1 MRKWEGIEEFVAVTE
16 TNSFTA
22 AGKRLGVSTAHVS
35 RQINALEERLGA
47 KLFYRTTRKVTATEV
62 GENYYQHCRQ
72 LLDSLEEAEQS
83 VTDLQSTPRGKLRLT
98 CSVAYGDRFI
108 APLVNTF
115 ISQYP
120 ELSVQMLFTNQILD
134 LVQEGID
141 LAIRFGQLK
150 DSSLVARK
158 LAPRTL
164 YVCASPQYFSRQGQ
178 PHTLPEL
185 TGHNCLLGTLD
196 YWSFFENGK
205 TTTVKVAGKWSCN
218 SGPAL
223 LDAALRG
230 IGMVQL
236 PDYYVSE
243 HLQSGALISVLD
255 NYRQPDSAVWAVY
268 PPNRHLSPKVRLLVD
283 FLHQQITSDPS
294 YQYQS
299 PQPTHQAEVSNAEVI
314 PRN

>member
-22 AGKRLGVSTAHVS
+22 AAKRLSVSTAHVS

-72 LLDSLEEAEQS
+72 LLDGLEEAEQA
-83 VTDLQSTPRGKLRLT
+83 VTSLQATARGKLRLT
-98 CSVAYGDRFI
+98 CSVAYGDLFI
-108 APLVNTF
+108 APIVNEF
-115 ISQYP
+115 VSQYP
-120 ELSVQMLFTNQILD
+120 ELSVQMLFTNQSLD

-141 LAIRFGQLK
+141 LAIRLGQLK
-150 DSSLVARK
+150 DSSLIARK

-164 YVCASPQYFSRQGQ
+164 HVCGSPEYFSRHGQ
-178 PHTLPEL
+178 PHILSEL
-185 TGHNCLLGTLD
+185 TIQNCLLGTLD

-205 TTTVKVAGKWSCN
+205 NQTVKVEGNWRCN

-230 IGMVQL
+230 IGLVQL

-255 NYRQPDSAVWAVY
+255 NYRQPDSAVWAIY
-268 PPNRHLSPKVRLLVD
+268 PANRHLSPKVRLLVD
-283 FLHQQITSDPS
+283 FLRDRITNHPI
-294 YQYQS
+294 YK
-299 PQPTHQAEVSNAEVI
+299 HRNSN
-314 PRN
+314 R

>member
-1 MRKWEGIEEFVAVTE
+1 MRKWEGIEECVAVAE

-22 AGKRLGVSTAHVS
+22 AGKRLAVSTAHVS

-47 KLFYRTTRKVTATEV
+47 KLFYRTTRKVTSTEV
-62 GENYYQHCRQ
+62 GAIYYQHCRQ
-72 LLDSLEEAEQS
+72 LLDSLEEAEQA
-83 VTDLQSTPRGKLRLT
+83 VTSLQSTPRGHLRLT
-98 CSVAYGDRFI
+98 CSVAYGDLFI
-108 APLVNTF
+108 APIVNEF
-115 ISQYP
+115 ISRYS
-120 ELSVQMLFTNQILD
+120 ELSVQMICTNQLMD

-150 DSSLVARK
+150 DSSLLARK

-164 YVCASPQYFSRQGQ
+164 YVCGSPEYFSRHGQ

-185 TGHNCLLGTLD
+185 ELHNCLLGTLD

-205 TTTVKVAGKWSCN
+205 TRAVKVEGNWRCN

-230 IGMVQL
+230 LGLVQL
-236 PDYYVSE
+236 PDYYVAE
-243 HLQSGALISVLD
+243 HLQSGSLVAVLD
-255 NYRQPDSAVWAVY
+255 SYREPDSAVWAVY

-283 FLHQQITSDPS
+283 FLRERIAEH
-294 YQYQS
+294 
-299 PQPTHQAEVSNAEVI
+299 PTYRYRCPN
-314 PRN
+314 P

>member
-1 MRKWEGIEEFVAVTE
+1 MRKWEGIEEFVAVSE
-16 TNSFTA
+16 TNSFTVA
-22 AGKRLGVSTAHVS
+22 AKRLMVSTAHVS
-35 RQINALEERLGA
+35 RQITALEERLGV

-62 GENYYQHCRQ
+62 GEIYYQHCRH
-72 LLDSLEEAEQS
+72 LLDSLEEAEQA
-83 VTDLQSTPRGKLRLT
+83 VTNLQATPRGKLRLT

-108 APLVNTF
+108 APLVNEF
-115 ISQYP
+115 VSRYP
-120 ELSVQMLFTNQILD
+120 ELSIQMLSTNQVMD

-141 LAIRFGQLK
+141 LAIRFGHLE

-164 YVCASPQYFSRQGQ
+164 YVCGSAEYFSRHGQ

-185 TGHNCLLGTLD
+185 TSQNCLLGTLD
-196 YWSFFENGK
+196 YWSFVENGK
-205 TTTVKVAGKWSCN
+205 NQTLKVKGNWRCN

-230 IGMVQL
+230 LGLVQL

-243 HLQSGALISVLD
+243 HLQSGDLISVLD
-255 NYRQPDSAVWAVY
+255 NYRQPNSAVWAVY

-283 FLHQQITSDPS
+283 FLRERINNHPI
-294 YQYQS
+294 YKY
-299 PQPTHQAEVSNAEVI
+299 
-314 PRN
+314 RNPAR

>member
-1 MRKWEGIEEFVAVTE
+1 MRKWEGIDEFVAVAE

-22 AGKRLGVSTAHVS
+22 AAKRLAVSTAHVS

-47 KLFYRTTRKVTATEV
+47 NLFNRTTRKVTATEV
-62 GENYYQHCRQ
+62 GVIYYQHCRQ
-72 LLDSLEEAEQS
+72 LLDSLEEAEQA
-83 VTDLQSTPRGKLRLT
+83 VTHLQSTPRGKLRLT

-108 APLVNTF
+108 APLVNEF
-115 ISQYP
+115 VSRYP
-120 ELSVQMLFTNQILD
+120 ELSVQMLFTNQSLN

-141 LAIRFGQLK
+141 LAIRLGHLK
-150 DSSLVARK
+150 DSPLIARK

-164 YVCASPQYFSRQGQ
+164 YVCGSPLYFSRQSQ
-178 PHTLPEL
+178 PHILSEL
-185 TGHNCLLGTLD
+185 AGHNCLLGTLD

-205 TTTVKVAGKWSCN
+205 IQTIKVDGKWSCN

-223 LDAALRG
+223 LDATLRG
-230 IGMVQL
+230 IGLVQL

-283 FLHQQITSDPS
+283 FLHERIANDPI
-294 YQYQS
+294 YNLN
-299 PQPTHQAEVSNAEVI
+299 P
-314 PRN
+314 

>member
-1 MRKWEGIEEFVAVTE
+1 MRKWEGIDEFVAVAE

-22 AGKRLGVSTAHVS
+22 AAKRLGVSTAHVS

-62 GENYYQHCRQ
+62 GETYYQHCRQ
-72 LLDSLEEAEQS
+72 LLDSLEEAEQA
-83 VTDLQSTPRGKLRLT
+83 VTQLQSTPRGKLRLT
-98 CSVAYGDRFI
+98 SAVAYGDRFI
-108 APLVNTF
+108 APLVNEF
-115 ISQYP
+115 VNRYP
-120 ELSVQMLFTNQILD
+120 ELSVQMLFTNQSLD

-141 LAIRFGQLK
+141 LAIRLGQLR
-150 DSSLVARK
+150 DSSLIARK

-164 YVCASPQYFSRQGQ
+164 YVCGSPQYFAGHGQ
-178 PHTLPEL
+178 PHILSEL
-185 TGHNCLLGTLD
+185 ASHNCLLGPLD

-205 TTTVKVAGKWSCN
+205 SQTVKVDGKWSCN

-230 IGMVQL
+230 IGLVQL
-236 PDYYVSE
+236 PDYYVAE

-268 PPNRHLSPKVRLLVD
+268 PPNRHLSTKVRLLVD
-283 FLHQQITSDPS
+283 FLGERIASDPI
-294 YQYQS
+294 YQYR
-299 PQPTHQAEVSNAEVI
+299 PPK
-314 PRN
+314 PRR

>member
-1 MRKWEGIEEFVAVTE
+1 MRKWEGIDEFVAVAE

-22 AGKRLGVSTAHVS
+22 AAKRLGVSTAHVS

-62 GENYYQHCRQ
+62 GETYYQHCRQ
-72 LLDSLEEAEQS
+72 LLDSLEKAEQA
-83 VTDLQSTPRGKLRLT
+83 VTQLQSTPRGKLRLT
-98 CSVAYGDRFI
+98 SAVAYGDRFI
-108 APLVNTF
+108 APLVNEF
-115 ISQYP
+115 VSRYP
-120 ELSVQMLFTNQILD
+120 ELSVQMLFTNQSLD

-141 LAIRFGQLK
+141 LAIRLGQLR
-150 DSSLVARK
+150 DFSLIARK

-164 YVCASPQYFSRQGQ
+164 YVCGSPQYFAGHGQ
-178 PHTLPEL
+178 PHILSEL
-185 TGHNCLLGTLD
+185 ASHNCLLGTLD

-205 TTTVKVAGKWSCN
+205 SQTVKVDGKWSCN

-230 IGMVQL
+230 IGLVQL
-236 PDYYVSE
+236 PDYYVAE

-283 FLHQQITSDPS
+283 FLGERIASDPI
-294 YQYQS
+294 YQYR
-299 PQPTHQAEVSNAEVI
+299 PPK
-314 PRN
+314 PRR

>member
-22 AGKRLGVSTAHVS
+22 AAKRLAVSTAHVS

-47 KLFYRTTRKVTATEV
+47 RLFYRTTRKVTATEV
-62 GENYYQHCRQ
+62 GETYYLHCRQ
-72 LLDSLEEAEQS
+72 LLDNLEEAEQA
-83 VTDLQSTPRGKLRLT
+83 VTHLQSTPRGKLRLT

-108 APLVNTF
+108 APMVNEF
-115 ISQYP
+115 VSLYP
-120 ELSVQMLFTNQILD
+120 ELRIQMLSTNQVVD

-141 LAIRFGQLK
+141 LAIRFGQLE
-150 DSSLVARK
+150 DSSLIARK

-164 YVCASPQYFSRQGQ
+164 YVCGSPQYFSRQGQ
-178 PHTLPEL
+178 PHILSEL
-185 TGHNCLLGTLD
+185 AGQNCLLGTLD
-196 YWSFFENGK
+196 YWSFCENRK
-205 TTTVKVAGKWSCN
+205 THSIKVAGNWRCN

-230 IGMVQL
+230 IGLVQL
-236 PDYYVSE
+236 PDYYVAE

-283 FLHQQITSDPS
+283 FLHQRITSDPI
-294 YQYQS
+294 YQYQG
-299 PQPTHQAEVSNAEVI
+299 PKPTDEAG
-314 PRN
+314 

>member
-22 AGKRLGVSTAHVS
+22 AAKRLAVSTAHVS

-62 GENYYQHCRQ
+62 GATYYQHCRQ
-72 LLDSLEEAEQS
+72 LLDSLEEAEQA
-83 VTDLQSTPRGKLRLT
+83 VTSLQSTPRGNLRLT
-98 CSVAYGDRFI
+98 CSVAYGDLFI
-108 APLVNTF
+108 APIVNEF
-115 ISQYP
+115 VSLYP
-120 ELSVQMLFTNQILD
+120 ELSVQMLSTNQVVD

-141 LAIRFGQLK
+141 LAIRFGKLE

-164 YVCASPQYFSRQGQ
+164 YICGSPEYFSRHGQ

-185 TGHNCLLGTLD
+185 SSQNCLLGTLD
-196 YWSFFENGK
+196 YWSFSENGK
-205 TTTVKVAGKWSCN
+205 THTIKVEGNWRCN

-230 IGMVQL
+230 LGLVQL
-236 PDYYVSE
+236 PDYYVAE

-255 NYRQPDSAVWAVY
+255 NYREPDSSVWAVY

-283 FLHQQITSDPS
+283 FLRERIANHPR

-299 PQPTHQAEVSNAEVI
+299 PN
-314 PRN
+314 R

>member
-1 MRKWEGIEEFVAVTE
+1 MRKWEGIDEFVAVAE

-22 AGKRLGVSTAHVS
+22 AAKRLSVSTAHVS

-62 GENYYQHCRQ
+62 GATYYQHCRQ
-72 LLDSLEEAEQS
+72 LLDSLEEAEQA
-83 VTDLQSTPRGKLRLT
+83 VTHLQSTPRGKLSLT

-108 APLVNTF
+108 APMVNEF
-115 ISQYP
+115 VSLYP
-120 ELSVQMLFTNQILD
+120 ELSVQMFSTNQIID

-150 DSSLVARK
+150 DSSLIARK

-164 YVCASPQYFSRQGQ
+164 YVCGSPEYFSRNGQ

-185 TGHNCLLGTLD
+185 TLQNCLLGTLD

-205 TTTVKVAGKWSCN
+205 NQTVKVEGNWRCN

-230 IGMVQL
+230 LGLVQL

-243 HLQSGALISVLD
+243 HLQSGTLISVLD
-255 NYRQPDSAVWAVY
+255 NFRQPDSAVWAVY

-283 FLHQQITSDPS
+283 FLRERIANHPI
-294 YQYQS
+294 YQYQC
-299 PQPTHQAEVSNAEVI
+299 PN
-314 PRN
+314 R